1 VSRRS
6 QSPSRESAAVPEATL
21 RVDKWL
27 WHARFFKTRSIA
39 QEAVDGGHVQ
49 LNGERVK
56 AARTVRTGDRLRI
69 VRERERIEVEVL
81 GIPVRRGPAAEAQ
94 KHYAETDESRAARE
108 RQREL
113 NRLSMPIPEGR
124 PDKRARRELMRL
136 RGREPGEGPW
146 DGDQDHDREP
156 DDET

>member
-1 VSRRS
+1 MSRRS
-6 QSPSRESAAVPEATL
+6 QSPPRDTAAPADATL

-27 WHARFFKTRSIA
+27 WHTRFFKTRSLA

-56 AARTVRTGDRLRI
+56 AARTVRAGDLLRI
-69 VRERERIEVEVL
+69 VRDRERMEVVVV
-81 GIPVRRGPAAEAQ
+81 GIPARRGPAAEAQ
-94 KHYAETDESRAARE
+94 KHYAETDESRVARE

-113 NRLSMPIPEGR
+113 NRLSMPVPEGK

-136 RGREPGEGPW
+136 RGREPGASSS
-146 DGDQDHDREP
+146 DHDEP
-156 DDET
+156 THDLLDEP

>member
-1 VSRRS
+1 MTRRS
-6 QSPSRESAAVPEATL
+6 QSSSRESAESAAATL

-27 WHARFFKTRSIA
+27 WHARFFKTRSLA

-56 AARTVRTGDRLRI
+56 AARTVRAGDRLRI

-81 GIPVRRGPAAEAQ
+81 GIPARRGPAAEAQ
-94 KHYAETDESRAARE
+94 QHYAETEESRTARE

-113 NRLSMPIPEGR
+113 NRLSMPIPEGK

-136 RGREPGEGPW
+136 RGRERGEGGPA
-146 DGDQDHDREP
+146 
-156 DDET
+156 DDL

>member
-6 QSPSRESAAVPEATL
+6 QSSPRVAATAPAASL

-27 WHARFFKTRSIA
+27 WSARFFKTRGLA

-56 AARTVRTGDRLRI
+56 AARAVRAGDRLRI
-69 VRERERIEVEVL
+69 VRERERIEIEVL
-81 GIPVRRGPAAEAQ
+81 GIPARRGPAAEAQ
-94 KHYAETDESRAARE
+94 QLYVESDESRAARE
-108 RQREL
+108 RQREF
-113 NRLSMPIPEGR
+113 NRLSMPIPESR

-136 RGREPGEGPW
+136 RGREPAASH
-146 DGDQDHDREP
+146 GDDDPGHDREP
-156 DDET
+156 ADET